1 MSGRAVEAASIIV
14 IALAVLVG
22 GRNVLIEIAHFRVLA
37 LFVLT
42 ALGFLEMLV
51 LRRDVDLGGGS
62 ARFRITRDAAF
73 IAATIAAIAFVY
85 APARWSIGAAVA
97 GLEFALIL
105 ELLVRIVPN
114 SQPAAPNGNPE

>member
-1 MSGRAVEAASIIV
+1 MVDQTIIATALPAIAASTGQFERASWIV
-14 IALAVLVG
+14 VAYL
-22 GRNVLIEIAHFRVLA
+22 
-37 LFVLT
+37 
-42 ALGFLEMLV
+42 
-51 LRRDVDLGGGS
+51 
-62 ARFRITRDAAF
+62 

-105 ELLVRIVPN
+105 ELLVRIVPT